1 MLSFQWCL
9 AWYSPGG
16 DIALVLQNH
25 VVVFCFV
32 GLFCFLITACSKC
45 AFLSNFATV
54 ISYRCL
60 IFKLLCSFLLCIL
73 IFKDYFF
80 VLSKNTF
87 ELSIKK

>member
-9 AWYSPGG
+9 AWCSPGG
-16 DIALVLQNH
+16 DIALVLQNR
-25 VVVFCFV
+25 VVFFCFV
-32 GLFCFLITACSKC
+32 CLFCFLITACSKC

-60 IFKLLCSFLLCIL
+60 ILKLLCSFLLCIL

-80 VLSKNTF
+80 VLSK
-87 ELSIKK
+87 KKKYI